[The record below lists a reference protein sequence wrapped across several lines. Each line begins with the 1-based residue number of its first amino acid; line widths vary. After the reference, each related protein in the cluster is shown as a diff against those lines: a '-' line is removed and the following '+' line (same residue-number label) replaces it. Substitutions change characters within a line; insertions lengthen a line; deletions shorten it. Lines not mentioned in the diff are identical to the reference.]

1 MKELIIKERETKE
14 KIIGVINNS
23 GLPAFVLRFIMKEL
37 SEQLDALTEKQ
48 YEEAK
53 NAKELKG
60 EK

>member
-23 GLPAFVLRFIMKEL
+23 GLPAFILRFIMKEL
-37 SEQLDALTEKQ
+37 SEQLDTLTEKQ

-53 NAKELKG
+53 NVKELKG